1 MKNKRNLYISRKLN
15 NKMMK
20 KSFIF
25 ILLVVFLLTLV
36 LAQTVKMEVST
47 IKESF
52 SPDENITLK
61 ILLFDSNNNPING
74 DISLVLENADKTKRV
89 ERTVQSNK
97 LVDVDLKE
105 DATAGFWKIIAS
117 YGESDATGVFSIS
130 SNEKASFELNENVLT
145 VKNIGNTKYEKQIQI
160 LIGDSIGIK
169 QPSLGVGETVQY
181 RLIAP
186 EGTYNIKITDGV
198 TSISR
203 GNVKLTGEA
212 IGILD
217 DRLNNRAPITG
228 SRIDDT
234 QNSIIKQNPFV
245 YIFVLMVVGATILLA
260 IERYYRKKR

>member
-1 MKNKRNLYISRKLN
+1 MI
-15 NKMMK
+15 K
-20 KSFIF
+20 KSYIF
-25 ILLVVFLLTLV
+25 VFLLIILSSLV

-61 ILLFDSNNNPING
+61 ISLFDSSNNPIDR
-74 DISLVLENADKTKRV
+74 DISIVLENADKTKKV
-89 ERTVQSNK
+89 ERTLQTNR
-97 LVDVDLKE
+97 LVEIDLGE
-105 DATAGFWKIIAS
+105 DTTAGFWKILAFYEDS
-117 YGESDATGVFSIS
+117 EATSVFSIG
-130 SNEKASFELNENVLT
+130 SNEKVSFKLNGDLLT

-160 LIGDSIGIK
+160 LIGDTIGIK
-169 QPSLGVGETVQY
+169 QPSLGIGESVEY

-186 EGTYNIKITDGV
+186 EGTYSIKITDGT
-198 TSISR
+198 TSIAR

-234 QNSIIKQNPFV
+234 NNSIIRQNPFV

-260 IERYYRKKR
+260 VERYYRKKSK